1 MFTASF
7 EINRNKTITFISKG
21 LEYFIPEPEI
31 LPGKTIDRVT
41 NFIPDI
47 RKFINPALKGEGFE
61 LQVSFT
67 FPDKRQREIRVSIT
81 PVKDRDHLISSVLF
95 VLMELKP
102 DKHIKKTGDEYTKKD
117 LLSILES
124 TPEGV
129 VVVDKSWVIR
139 FMNPAAGRILD
150 KSRNELT
157 GTEYPYRLT
166 RRKKK
171 EVSIELADG
180 TLRIIEMQSS
190 RFVWEKKPAQIIYLK
205 DICAERIVRDG
216 LMNVI
221 TDAVV
226 FLDNT
231 GKPWH
236 YNKLSAQIFHITEN
250 QPEKNS
256 IIAQMG
262 EYFKKEDAFIEKA
275 EHLLSSDEAFFDT
288 LHHRDGWI
296 FEWFSHPVFLHGKK
310 IGRIMSFHDS
320 TRQTLAGAR
329 MKRQNRFYAM
339 LSGVNQALVRTQSI
353 REMTRETCRVAV
365 NEGGFSLVWTAFADK
380 NADVFKVIHAEGDD
394 PELSHRFSG
403 KLSKMANIGL
413 PAAKVCITGKPV
425 VMNDIR
431 KEFRGKIQREILRS
445 GYLAL
450 ASYPIRVKGK
460 IRGSFTVCS
469 KEPGIF
475 QQQEKALL
483 KKVAGD
489 ISSSLEP
496 LKMRRSGEMLS
507 GNCRKMKKNTV
518 PCSRRIWPECTIQH
532 PTAGCLMQT
541 GG

>member
-256 IIAQMG
+256 RS
-262 EYFKKEDAFIEKA
+262 E
-275 EHLLSSDEAFFDT
+275 EHTSELQ
-288 LHHRDGWI
+288 
-296 FEWFSHPVFLHGKK
+296 SH
-310 IGRIMSFHDS
+310 
-320 TRQTLAGAR
+320 
-329 MKRQNRFYAM
+329 
-339 LSGVNQALVRTQSI
+339 
-353 REMTRETCRVAV
+353 
-365 NEGGFSLVWTAFADK
+365 
-380 NADVFKVIHAEGDD
+380 
-394 PELSHRFSG
+394 
-403 KLSKMANIGL
+403 
-413 PAAKVCITGKPV
+413 
-425 VMNDIR
+425 
-431 KEFRGKIQREILRS
+431 
-445 GYLAL
+445 
-450 ASYPIRVKGK
+450 
-460 IRGSFTVCS
+460 
-469 KEPGIF
+469 
-475 QQQEKALL
+475 
-483 KKVAGD
+483 
-489 ISSSLEP
+489 
-496 LKMRRSGEMLS
+496 
-507 GNCRKMKKNTV
+507 
-518 PCSRRIWPECTIQH
+518 
-532 PTAGCLMQT
+532 
-541 GG
+541 